1 MSKLTKKERLLHSLI
16 GIKQLFNDLGVEDLK
31 NEIVLKDGTT
41 ETIDCYKEIETFVVD
56 FINNEVDEAT
66 PKNPIL
72 SKAWKVKM
80 TAKEMFE
87 ELGFYIT
94 IYNDGEIIIWTNRD
108 IDCKISFYEHDKEYG
123 VFGCC
128 YINLEIHNAI
138 TTQLKELGW
147 I

>member
-16 GIKQLFNDLGVEDLK
+16 GIKQLFNDLGAENLK

-41 ETIDCYKEIETFVVD
+41 ETIDCYKEIEAFVVD

-72 SKAWKVKM
+72 VTHGKVKM
-80 TAKEMFE
+80 TAKDMFE
-87 ELGFYIT
+87 ELGFEYKKYNEDFAYEYIE
-94 IYNDGEIIIWTNRD
+94 NGKTNFVHFITERQTY
-108 IDCKISFYEHDKEYG
+108 CTNVYHVS
-123 VFGCC
+123 
-128 YINLEIHNAI
+128 LQLHNAI
-138 TTQLKELGW
+138 TAQMKELEL

>member
-1 MSKLTKKERLLHSLI
+1 MMKMSKLTKKERLLHSLI
-16 GIKQLFNDLGVEDLK
+16 GIKQLFNNLGVENLK

-41 ETIDCYKEIETFVVD
+41 ETIDCYKEIEAFVVD

-72 SKAWKVKM
+72 VTHGKVKM

-87 ELGFYIT
+87 ALGYAYYKSNNMILYEISEINYFLFDPGKEIT
-94 IYNDGEIIIWTNRD
+94 VGDYG
-108 IDCKISFYEHDKEYG
+108 IDVATLKA
-123 VFGCC
+123 
-128 YINLEIHNAI
+128 IN
-138 TTQLKELGW
+138 QQCKELGW

>member
-56 FINNEVDEAT
+56 FINNEVDEAA

-72 SKAWKVKM
+72 VTHGKVKM

-87 ELGFYIT
+87 ELGWKKVYESQCSI
-94 IYNDGEIIIWTNRD
+94 IYERGFRTCSFIKKNEKEVAVDSSGH
-108 IDCKISFYEHDKEYG
+108 ISMNMLKA
-123 VFGCC
+123 
-128 YINLEIHNAI
+128 INQ
-138 TTQLKELGW
+138 QLKELGW

>member
-16 GIKQLFNDLGVEDLK
+16 GIKRLFNDLGVEDLK

-72 SKAWKVKM
+72 VTHGKVKM

-87 ELGFYIT
+87 ELGWKKVYESQCSI
-94 IYNDGEIIIWTNRD
+94 IYERGFRTCSFIKKNEKEVAVDSSGH
-108 IDCKISFYEHDKEYG
+108 ISMNMLKA
-123 VFGCC
+123 
-128 YINLEIHNAI
+128 IN
-138 TTQLKELGW
+138 QQCKELGW

>member
-72 SKAWKVKM
+72 VTHGKVKM

-87 ELGFYIT
+87 ELVF
-94 IYNDGEIIIWTNRD
+94 
-108 IDCKISFYEHDKEYG
+108 EYKK
-123 VFGCC
+123 V
-128 YINLEIHNAI
+128 
-138 TTQLKELGW
+138 
-147 I
+147 

>member
-1 MSKLTKKERLLHSLI
+1 MFQSFLERLLHSLI

-72 SKAWKVKM
+72 VTHGKVKM

-87 ELGFYIT
+87 ELGWKKVYESQCSI
-94 IYNDGEIIIWTNRD
+94 IYERGFRTCSFIKKNEKEVAVDSSGH
-108 IDCKISFYEHDKEYG
+108 ISMNMLKA
-123 VFGCC
+123 
-128 YINLEIHNAI
+128 IN
-138 TTQLKELGW
+138 QQCKELEW